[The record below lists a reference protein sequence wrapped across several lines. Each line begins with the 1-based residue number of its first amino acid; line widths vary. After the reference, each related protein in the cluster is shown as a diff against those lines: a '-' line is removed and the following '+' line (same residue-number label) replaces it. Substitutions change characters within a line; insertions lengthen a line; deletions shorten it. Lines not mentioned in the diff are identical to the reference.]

1 MPGRSTPL
9 VTGEFYHIY
18 NRGINHCKTF
28 IDQKDFGRAQL
39 SLDFYRFI
47 SPPMRLSFYLKLPE
61 DQQKELWGE
70 LEQDQKVLVKIIS
83 YCLMG
88 DHFHLLLRQQVDGG
102 ISKFM
107 SNFQNSY
114 TRYFNKRHKR
124 DGSLFLDQF
133 KAVRIISEQQLLHL
147 SRYIH
152 LNPYSSYL
160 VKNFSELEG
169 YSWSSFPEYIGEK
182 NGFCDI
188 DVVLSYF
195 GSREKYKNFVLNQAD
210 YQRGLEMIKH
220 LIFDT

>member
-1 MPGRSTPL
+1 MPGRQTPL

-28 IDQKDFGRAQL
+28 VDRKDFSRAQL

-47 SPPMRLSFYLKLPE
+47 SPPMRLSFYLKLPSHR
-61 DQQKELWGE
+61 QKEIWGE
-70 LEQDQKVLVKIIS
+70 LKRKGVLVEVIS

-124 DGSLFLDQF
+124 TSSF
-133 KAVRIISEQQLLHL
+133 IEI
-147 SRYIH
+147 
-152 LNPYSSYL
+152 YSS
-160 VKNFSELEG
+160 
-169 YSWSSFPEYIGEK
+169 
-182 NGFCDI
+182 
-188 DVVLSYF
+188 
-195 GSREKYKNFVLNQAD
+195 
-210 YQRGLEMIKH
+210 
-220 LIFDT
+220 